1 MMWAAHRSQARVA
14 ALLVG
19 ALLTLGFARAAPAQ
33 QAPLRL
39 NYEYRMIEPQPV
51 ATGERIEVVEF
62 FWYGC
67 PFCYQLQA
75 PLENWLKRKPADVEL
90 RRIPT
95 IFRETWVPHARLF
108 YTLEALGE
116 AARLHQNVYHALHV
130 ENGNLNTANASA
142 DWAAR
147 NGIDPTRW
155 LAAYM
160 SPEVDRNVEQARALT
175 RTYAI
180 QGTPSVVVDGRYLTS
195 SGMTETVPGVIPIV
209 EGLIRL
215 ARERRP
221 GKMGGD
227 R

>member
-1 MMWAAHRSQARVA
+1 MKAVAHVWTARLGVLLAGA
-14 ALLVG
+14 ALGLG
-19 ALLTLGFARAAPAQ
+19 LTQTALAQ
-33 QAPLRL
+33 QQPLRV
-39 NYEYRMIEPQPV
+39 NYEYRLIDPQPV

-75 PLENWLKRKPADVEL
+75 PLENWLKRKSTDVEL

-95 IFRETWVPHARLF
+95 IFRDSWVPHARLF
-108 YTLEALGE
+108 YTLETLGE
-116 AARLHQNVYHALHV
+116 VNRLHQAVYHSLHV
-130 ENGNLNTANASA
+130 EKESLNTPNGSA

-147 NGIDPTRW
+147 NGVDPTRW

-160 SPEVDRNVEQARALT
+160 SAEVDRKVGEARALT

-195 SGMTETVPGVIPIV
+195 SGMTETVPGVMPIV
-209 EGLIRL
+209 EGLIAL
-215 ARERRP
+215 TRERRA
-221 GKMGGD
+221 GKTNRD

>member
-1 MMWAAHRSQARVA
+1 MMGTARRLRARAA
-14 ALLVG
+14 ALLV
-19 ALLTLGFARAAPAQ
+19 AFLALGFAQPVPAQ

-39 NYEYRMIEPQPV
+39 NYEYRTIDPQPV
-51 ATGERIEVVEF
+51 ATGERIEVIEF

-75 PLENWLKRKPADVEL
+75 PLENWLKRKPADAEL
-90 RRIPT
+90 RRIPA

-116 AARLHQNVYHALHV
+116 TDRLHQAVYHALHV
-130 ENGNLNTANASA
+130 EKDSLSTANASA

-147 NGIDPTRW
+147 NGIDSTRW
-155 LAAYM
+155 LAAYT
-160 SPEVDRNVEQARALT
+160 SPEVDRKVEQARGLT

-195 SGMTETVPGVIPIV
+195 SGMTETVAGVIPIV
-209 EGLIRL
+209 DGLIRL
-215 ARERRP
+215 TRERRTP
-221 GKMGGD
+221 K
-227 R
+227 